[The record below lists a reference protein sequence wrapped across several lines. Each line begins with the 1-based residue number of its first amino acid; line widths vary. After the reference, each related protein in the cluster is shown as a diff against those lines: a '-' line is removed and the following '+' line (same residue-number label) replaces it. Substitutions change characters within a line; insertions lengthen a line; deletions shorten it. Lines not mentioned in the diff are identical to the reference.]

1 MYQILNGSMKKNG
14 NSGNF
19 RLLLVRHIKESL
31 DNVRILKQ
39 QLLKKFARN
48 DAEKREALKL

>member
-1 MYQILNGSMKKNG
+1 MKKNG